1 MAEIRVPKLNTND
14 SAYVLL
20 EWLVADGAV
29 VRGDDVVA
37 SVETSKTVEELV
49 SGHDGILVQLI
60 PAGAECTPGQ
70 PIAHITPHPTPAPT
84 PAPPLPPPTPIPP
97 PPTAIPSTAIPPT
110 AIPPTPIPPTPRPT
124 TPRPTPVTP
133 PPPTPT
139 PPQLSPQ
146 PASGQPTPPPP
157 APVSGQPA
165 LASGL
170 PPTSILS
177 DASGVPGHPLAPPAP
192 VSGGAPVSGVPATGS
207 GDAMPSKAPLI
218 TAPAQALIDELGIDP
233 ARVRALPVKVVRRVD
248 VERLAAAGS
257 PSPRP
262 PAPPA
267 AEGPSPSAEAAVA
280 ETPSSPAPT
289 AAPPAAVPPAITPTA
304 VAPPVVAPPV
314 VAPPA
319 AAPPGEVPPAAVPPA
334 VAPTVAPA
342 SAASAVAAPG
352 AVTASVVPVG
362 GTARGLS
369 GNQRAVGRTVSLS
382 HQTIP
387 AAYTAIKVD
396 VGKATA
402 AARDLTKR
410 LRKLVG
416 LPDLLIAAVARLH
429 HDFPLCFATLL
440 DEGTAAVPDAP
451 NVGVTIDL
459 GTGLYVPVIRDAH
472 NKGIEEIAGELAG
485 FRRLAQR
492 GGFRQEHFDGGNIVV
507 TLHHDRDIVMAVP
520 IVFPGQACA
529 LALTSPQREGE
540 RTVAVI
546 GLAYDHRL
554 VNGRDAV
561 LFLQALKE
569 ALEAASFEGL

>member
-20 EWLVADGAV
+20 EWLVADGAP
-29 VRGDDVVA
+29 VRGEDVVA
-37 SVETSKTVEELV
+37 AVETSKTVEELV

-60 PAGAECTPGQ
+60 PAGADCTPGQ
-70 PIAHITPHPTPAPT
+70 PIAHITPHA
-84 PAPPLPPPTPIPP
+84 
-97 PPTAIPSTAIPPT
+97 
-110 AIPPTPIPPTPRPT
+110 
-124 TPRPTPVTP
+124 V
-133 PPPTPT
+133 PTPT
-139 PPQLSPQ
+139 PP
-146 PASGQPTPPPP
+146 
-157 APVSGQPA
+157 PA
-165 LASGL
+165 LAPGL
-170 PPTSILS
+170 LPTSVLS
-177 DASGVPGHPLAPPAP
+177 GASGVPGHPPAPPAP
-192 VSGGAPVSGVPATGS
+192 VSDGVPAAGGPATVPGGAPVSGGPAPLSGGAPVSGAPATVP
-207 GDAMPSKAPLI
+207 GDAVPFKAPLI

-267 AEGPSPSAEAAVA
+267 A
-280 ETPSSPAPT
+280 
-289 AAPPAAVPPAITPTA
+289 
-304 VAPPVVAPPV
+304 
-314 VAPPA
+314 
-319 AAPPGEVPPAAVPPA
+319 VPPA
-334 VAPTVAPA
+334 VASVGAPG
-342 SAASAVAAPG
+342 SAASAVASPG

-362 GTARGLS
+362 GSVRGLS

-429 HDFPLCFATLL
+429 HDFPLCFATLM
-440 DEGTAAVPDAP
+440 DENTAAVPDAP

-472 NKGIEEIAGELAG
+472 TKGIKEIAGELAG

-569 ALEAASFEGL
+569 TLEAASFEGL

>member
-20 EWLVADGAV
+20 EWLVADGAP

-49 SGHDGILVQLI
+49 SGHDGILVQLV
-60 PAGAECTPGQ
+60 PAGADCTPGQ
-70 PIAHITPHPTPAPT
+70 PIAHVTPQTAQPPALPA
-84 PAPPLPPPTPIPP
+84 PAPP
-97 PPTAIPSTAIPPT
+97 
-110 AIPPTPIPPTPRPT
+110 
-124 TPRPTPVTP
+124 
-133 PPPTPT
+133 
-139 PPQLSPQ
+139 
-146 PASGQPTPPPP
+146 
-157 APVSGQPA
+157 AP
-165 LASGL
+165 
-170 PPTSILS
+170 
-177 DASGVPGHPLAPPAP
+177 APPAP
-192 VSGGAPVSGVPATGS
+192 VSGGPPALQAPATGS
-207 GDAMPSKAPLI
+207 GDALPSEVPLI
-218 TAPAQALIDELGIDP
+218 TAPAQALMDELGIDP
-233 ARVRALPVKVVRRVD
+233 ARVRALPVKVVRRAD
-248 VERLAAAGS
+248 VERLAAAG
-257 PSPRP
+257 
-262 PAPPA
+262 APP
-267 AEGPSPSAEAAVA
+267 
-280 ETPSSPAPT
+280 
-289 AAPPAAVPPAITPTA
+289 
-304 VAPPVVAPPV
+304 
-314 VAPPA
+314 
-319 AAPPGEVPPAAVPPA
+319 PPA
-334 VAPTVAPA
+334 VAPTVAST
-342 SAASAVAAPG
+342 SAGADGEAA
-352 AVTASVVPVG
+352 VG
-362 GTARGLS
+362 GSVRGLS

-429 HDFPLCFATLL
+429 QDFPLCFATLM

-472 NKGIEEIAGELAG
+472 GKGIEEIAGELAG
-485 FRRLAQR
+485 FRRAAQR
-492 GGFRQEHFDGGNIVV
+492 GEFRQEQFDGGNIVV

-569 ALEAASFEGL
+569 ALEAASFEGP

>member
-20 EWLVADGAV
+20 EWLVADGAP

-60 PAGAECTPGQ
+60 PAGADCTPGQ
-70 PIAHITPHPTPAPT
+70 PIAHITPHP
-84 PAPPLPPPTPIPP
+84 APP
-97 PPTAIPSTAIPPT
+97 
-110 AIPPTPIPPTPRPT
+110 
-124 TPRPTPVTP
+124 
-133 PPPTPT
+133 
-139 PPQLSPQ
+139 
-146 PASGQPTPPPP
+146 PTPPPP
-157 APVSGQPA
+157 APAPLSPSPA
-165 LASGL
+165 PAPPSFALPSAVPSLASG
-170 PPTSILS
+170 
-177 DASGVPGHPLAPPAP
+177 ALAA
-192 VSGGAPVSGVPATGS
+192 VS
-207 GDAMPSKAPLI
+207 GDALPAEAPLI
-218 TAPAQALIDELGIDP
+218 TAPARALIDELGIDP
-233 ARVRALPVKVVRRVD
+233 ARVRDLPVKVVRRAD
-248 VERLAAAGS
+248 VERLAAACS
-257 PSPRP
+257 PPPRP
-262 PAPPA
+262 PASPA
-267 AEGPSPSAEAAVA
+267 TEGPSPSVEAAVA
-280 ETPSSPAPT
+280 ETP
-289 AAPPAAVPPAITPTA
+289 PPPS
-304 VAPPVVAPPV
+304 
-314 VAPPA
+314 PA
-319 AAPPGEVPPAAVPPA
+319 AA
-334 VAPTVAPA
+334 
-342 SAASAVAAPG
+342 SPG
-352 AVTASVVPVG
+352 AAPVG
-362 GTARGLS
+362 GSVRGLS
-369 GNQRAVGRTVSLS
+369 GNQQAVGRTVSLS

-396 VGKATA
+396 VGRATTT
-402 AARDLTKR
+402 ARDLTKR

-429 HDFPLCFATLL
+429 QDFPLCFATLM

-472 NKGIEEIAGELAG
+472 GKGIEEIAGELAG

-507 TLHHDRDIVMAVP
+507 TLHHDRDIVMAIP

>member
-20 EWLVADGAV
+20 EWLVADGAP

-60 PAGAECTPGQ
+60 PAGADCTPGQ
-70 PIAHITPHPTPAPT
+70 PIAHVTSQTAPPPTTPTPAPS
-84 PAPPLPPPTPIPP
+84 PPTLVLGEPP
-97 PPTAIPSTAIPPT
+97 GD
-110 AIPPTPIPPTPRPT
+110 
-124 TPRPTPVTP
+124 
-133 PPPTPT
+133 
-139 PPQLSPQ
+139 L
-146 PASGQPTPPPP
+146 PASP
-157 APVSGQPA
+157 APVSGDA
-165 LASGL
+165 L
-170 PPTSILS
+170 
-177 DASGVPGHPLAPPAP
+177 
-192 VSGGAPVSGVPATGS
+192 
-207 GDAMPSKAPLI
+207 PSKAPLI

-233 ARVRALPVKVVRRVD
+233 ARVRALPVKVVRRAD

-257 PSPRP
+257 PPPGAGEAPR
-262 PAPPA
+262 A
-267 AEGPSPSAEAAVA
+267 
-280 ETPSSPAPT
+280 
-289 AAPPAAVPPAITPTA
+289 AAPPALAST
-304 VAPPVVAPPV
+304 VA
-314 VAPPA
+314 
-319 AAPPGEVPPAAVPPA
+319 PAAVPPA
-334 VAPTVAPA
+334 VASTIAPA
-342 SAASAVAAPG
+342 AATSVAASPG
-352 AVTASVVPVG
+352 AVPASGVAVG
-362 GTARGLS
+362 GSVRGLS

-429 HDFPLCFATLL
+429 QDFPLCFATLV

-472 NKGIEEIAGELAG
+472 GKGIEEIAGELAG

-520 IVFPGQACA
+520 IVFPDQACA

>member
-20 EWLVADGAV
+20 EWLVADGAP

-49 SGHDGILVQLI
+49 SGHDGILVHLV
-60 PAGAECTPGQ
+60 PAGADCTPGQ
-70 PIAHITPHPTPAPT
+70 PIARITSH
-84 PAPPLPPPTPIPP
+84 
-97 PPTAIPSTAIPPT
+97 
-110 AIPPTPIPPTPRPT
+110 
-124 TPRPTPVTP
+124 
-133 PPPTPT
+133 
-139 PPQLSPQ
+139 
-146 PASGQPTPPPP
+146 P
-157 APVSGQPA
+157 APVA
-165 LASGL
+165 A
-170 PPTSILS
+170 
-177 DASGVPGHPLAPPAP
+177 
-192 VSGGAPVSGVPATGS
+192 GS
-207 GDAMPSKAPLI
+207 GDALPSTAPLI

-233 ARVRALPVKVVRRVD
+233 ARVRALPVKVVRRAD
-248 VERLAAAGS
+248 VERLAA
-257 PSPRP
+257 
-262 PAPPA
+262 
-267 AEGPSPSAEAAVA
+267 
-280 ETPSSPAPT
+280 
-289 AAPPAAVPPAITPTA
+289 
-304 VAPPVVAPPV
+304 
-314 VAPPA
+314 
-319 AAPPGEVPPAAVPPA
+319 VPPAAV
-334 VAPTVAPA
+334 APSIVPAPA
-342 SAASAVAAPG
+342 PSAAATSPGAAPDSG
-352 AVTASVVPVG
+352 VPAGGSVQ
-362 GTARGLS
+362 RLS

-396 VGKATA
+396 VGRATT

-429 HDFPLCFATLL
+429 QDFPLCFATLL
-440 DEGTAAVPDAP
+440 DEDTAAVPDAP
-451 NVGVTIDL
+451 DVGVTIDL

-472 NKGIEEIAGELAG
+472 DKGIEEIAGELAG

-492 GGFRQEHFDGGNIVV
+492 GGFRQEHLDGGNIVV

-569 ALEAASFEGL
+569 GLEAASFEGL

>member
-20 EWLVADGAV
+20 EWLVADGAP
-29 VRGDDVVA
+29 VRGEDVVA
-37 SVETSKTVEELV
+37 AVETSKTVEELV

-60 PAGAECTPGQ
+60 PAGADCTPGQ
-70 PIAHITPHPTPAPT
+70 PIAHITPHPAPT
-84 PAPPLPPPTPIPP
+84 TTPPMLATPPPTPV
-97 PPTAIPSTAIPPT
+97 
-110 AIPPTPIPPTPRPT
+110 PPTPVAPTLAT
-124 TPRPTPVTP
+124 
-133 PPPTPT
+133 
-139 PPQLSPQ
+139 
-146 PASGQPTPPPP
+146 PPP
-157 APVSGQPA
+157 APVF
-165 LASGL
+165 
-170 PPTSILS
+170 
-177 DASGVPGHPLAPPAP
+177 DGVPAAGAPATVP
-192 VSGGAPVSGVPATGS
+192 GGAPVSGAPATGS
-207 GDAMPSKAPLI
+207 GDAVPSKAPLI

-257 PSPRP
+257 PSPRL

-267 AEGPSPSAEAAVA
+267 ADGPSLPAKAAA
-280 ETPSSPAPT
+280 ASPAV
-289 AAPPAAVPPAITPTA
+289 VPPAITPPPPTVVPHA
-304 VAPPVVAPPV
+304 VAPPVVAPP
-314 VAPPA
+314 
-319 AAPPGEVPPAAVPPA
+319 GETPSAAVPPA
-334 VAPTVAPA
+334 VAPVTAPA
-342 SAASAVAAPG
+342 SAASAVASPG
-352 AVTASVVPVG
+352 AVTAPVVPVG
-362 GTARGLS
+362 GSVRGLS

-440 DEGTAAVPDAP
+440 DENTAAVPDAP

-472 NKGIEEIAGELAG
+472 TKGIEEIAGELAG

-569 ALEAASFEGL
+569 TLEAASFEGL

>member
-20 EWLVADGAV
+20 EWLVADGAP

-49 SGHDGILVQLI
+49 SGQDGILVQLI
-60 PAGAECTPGQ
+60 PAGADCTPGQ
-70 PIAHITPHPTPAPT
+70 PIAHITPHP
-84 PAPPLPPPTPIPP
+84 APPP
-97 PPTAIPSTAIPPT
+97 
-110 AIPPTPIPPTPRPT
+110 
-124 TPRPTPVTP
+124 TP
-133 PPPTPT
+133 PPPTPAPPT
-139 PPQLSPQ
+139 PTPTPACAPPSFALPSAVPS
-146 PASGQPTPPPP
+146 PASG
-157 APVSGQPA
+157 A
-165 LASGL
+165 LAAASGDGL
-170 PPTSILS
+170 P
-177 DASGVPGHPLAPPAP
+177 A
-192 VSGGAPVSGVPATGS
+192 
-207 GDAMPSKAPLI
+207 KAPLI

-233 ARVRALPVKVVRRVD
+233 ARVRDLPVKVVRRAD

-257 PSPRP
+257 PPPRP
-262 PAPPA
+262 PASPTV
-267 AEGPSPSAEAAVA
+267 EGPSPSAEASVA
-280 ETPSSPAPT
+280 ETPP
-289 AAPPAAVPPAITPTA
+289 
-304 VAPPVVAPPV
+304 PPV
-314 VAPPA
+314 
-319 AAPPGEVPPAAVPPA
+319 PA
-334 VAPTVAPA
+334 VAPTAVPPA
-342 SAASAVAAPG
+342 SVA
-352 AVTASVVPVG
+352 PVG
-362 GTARGLS
+362 GSVRGLS
-369 GNQRAVGRTVSLS
+369 GNQQAVGRTVSLS
-382 HQTIP
+382 HRTIP

-396 VGKATA
+396 VGKATTT
-402 AARDLTKR
+402 ARDLTKR

-429 HDFPLCFATLL
+429 QDFPLCFATLM
-440 DEGTAAVPDAP
+440 DEDTAAVPDAP

-472 NKGIEEIAGELAG
+472 GKGIEEIAGELAG

-492 GGFRQEHFDGGNIVV
+492 GGFRQEHFEGGNIVV
-507 TLHHDRDIVMAVP
+507 TLHHDRDIVMAIP

>member
-1 MAEIRVPKLNTND
+1 MAEIRMPKLNTND

-20 EWLVADGAV
+20 EWLVADGAP

-49 SGHDGILVQLI
+49 SGHDGILVHLI
-60 PAGAECTPGQ
+60 PAGADCTPGQ
-70 PIAHITPHPTPAPT
+70 PIAHITSHP
-84 PAPPLPPPTPIPP
+84 
-97 PPTAIPSTAIPPT
+97 S
-110 AIPPTPIPPTPRPT
+110 
-124 TPRPTPVTP
+124 PV
-133 PPPTPT
+133 
-139 PPQLSPQ
+139 
-146 PASGQPTPPPP
+146 A
-157 APVSGQPA
+157 A
-165 LASGL
+165 
-170 PPTSILS
+170 
-177 DASGVPGHPLAPPAP
+177 
-192 VSGGAPVSGVPATGS
+192 GS
-207 GDAMPSKAPLI
+207 GDEPPSTAPLI

-233 ARVRALPVKVVRRVD
+233 ARVRALPVKVVRRAD
-248 VERLAAAGS
+248 VERLAATGE
-257 PSPRP
+257 P
-262 PAPPA
+262 PPHP
-267 AEGPSPSAEAAVA
+267 
-280 ETPSSPAPT
+280 PAPT
-289 AAPPAAVPPAITPTA
+289 ALSPAVTPPAVTPPAVT
-304 VAPPVVAPPV
+304 
-314 VAPPA
+314 PPA
-319 AAPPGEVPPAAVPPA
+319 VTPPAVTPPAVTPPQETPPA
-334 VAPTVAPA
+334 VAPSIVPA
-342 SAASAVAAPG
+342 SAASGAAASPGAAP
-352 AVTASVVPVG
+352 ASGVPAGESV
-362 GTARGLS
+362 RRLS

-429 HDFPLCFATLL
+429 QDFPLCFATLL
-440 DEGTAAVPDAP
+440 DEDTAAVPDAP
-451 NVGVTIDL
+451 DVGVTIDL

-492 GGFRQEHFDGGNIVV
+492 GGFRQEHLDGGNIVV

>member
-20 EWLVADGAV
+20 EWLVADGAP

-60 PAGAECTPGQ
+60 PAGADCTPGQ
-70 PIAHITPHPTPAPT
+70 PIAHITPHPTPPPT
-84 PAPPLPPPTPIPP
+84 PAPVS
-97 PPTAIPSTAIPPT
+97 A
-110 AIPPTPIPPTPRPT
+110 
-124 TPRPTPVTP
+124 
-133 PPPTPT
+133 
-139 PPQLSPQ
+139 Q
-146 PASGQPTPPPP
+146 PA
-157 APVSGQPA
+157 A
-165 LASGL
+165 
-170 PPTSILS
+170 
-177 DASGVPGHPLAPPAP
+177 
-192 VSGGAPVSGVPATGS
+192 GS
-207 GDAMPSKAPLI
+207 GDALPSGAPLI

-257 PSPRP
+257 PPPRP
-262 PAPPA
+262 PASPA
-267 AEGPSPSAEAAVA
+267 TEGPALSAEAAVA
-280 ETPSSPAPT
+280 QTLPSPAPAPT
-289 AAPPAAVPPAITPTA
+289 AAPT
-304 VAPPVVAPPV
+304 
-314 VAPPA
+314 
-319 AAPPGEVPPAAVPPA
+319 AVPPA
-334 VAPTVAPA
+334 VAPTIAPA
-342 SAASAVAAPG
+342 SATSAAAASPGAASAPG
-352 AVTASVVPVG
+352 VPVG
-362 GTARGLS
+362 GSARGLS
-369 GNQRAVGRTVSLS
+369 GNQQAVGRTVSLS

-396 VGKATA
+396 VGKATT

-429 HDFPLCFATLL
+429 QDFPLCFATLV
-440 DEGTAAVPDAP
+440 DESTAAVPDAP

-472 NKGIEEIAGELAG
+472 GKGIEEIAGELAG

-492 GGFRQEHFDGGNIVV
+492 GGFRQEHLDGGNIVV

>member
-20 EWLVADGAV
+20 EWLVADGAP

-49 SGHDGILVQLI
+49 SGHDGILVHLV
-60 PAGAECTPGQ
+60 PAGADCTPGQ
-70 PIAHITPHPTPAPT
+70 PIARITSH
-84 PAPPLPPPTPIPP
+84 
-97 PPTAIPSTAIPPT
+97 
-110 AIPPTPIPPTPRPT
+110 
-124 TPRPTPVTP
+124 
-133 PPPTPT
+133 
-139 PPQLSPQ
+139 
-146 PASGQPTPPPP
+146 P
-157 APVSGQPA
+157 APVA
-165 LASGL
+165 A
-170 PPTSILS
+170 
-177 DASGVPGHPLAPPAP
+177 
-192 VSGGAPVSGVPATGS
+192 GS
-207 GDAMPSKAPLI
+207 GEALPSTAPLI

-233 ARVRALPVKVVRRVD
+233 ARVRALPVKVVRRAD
-248 VERLAAAGS
+248 VERLAATGA
-257 PSPRP
+257 PP

-267 AEGPSPSAEAAVA
+267 TQGLALSAEAAVP
-280 ETPSSPAPT
+280 ETPPSPLPTALSPAVT
-289 AAPPAAVPPAITPTA
+289 
-304 VAPPVVAPPV
+304 
-314 VAPPA
+314 
-319 AAPPGEVPPAAVPPA
+319 PPGETPPAVVPPAAVAPSIVPAPATSAA
-334 VAPTVAPA
+334 VASPG
-342 SAASAVAAPG
+342 AAPDSG
-352 AVTASVVPVG
+352 VPAGESVQ
-362 GTARGLS
+362 RLS

-382 HQTIP
+382 HRTIP

-429 HDFPLCFATLL
+429 QDFPLCFATLL
-440 DEGTAAVPDAP
+440 DEDTAAVPDAP
-451 NVGVTIDL
+451 DVGVTIDL

-472 NKGIEEIAGELAG
+472 DKGIEEIAGELAG

-492 GGFRQEHFDGGNIVV
+492 GGFRQEHLDGGNIVV

-569 ALEAASFEGL
+569 GLEAASFEGL

>member
-20 EWLVADGAV
+20 EWLVADGSS

-37 SVETSKTVEELV
+37 SMETSKTVEELV
-49 SGHDGILVQLI
+49 SGYDGILVHLV
-60 PAGAECTPGQ
+60 PAGADCTPGQ
-70 PIAHITPHPTPAPT
+70 PIAHVTPQPAQ
-84 PAPPLPPPTPIPP
+84 PPTPSPP
-97 PPTAIPSTAIPPT
+97 PLASTA
-110 AIPPTPIPPTPRPT
+110 
-124 TPRPTPVTP
+124 
-133 PPPTPT
+133 
-139 PPQLSPQ
+139 
-146 PASGQPTPPPP
+146 PPP
-157 APVSGQPA
+157 APATPA
-165 LASGL
+165 PASG
-170 PPTSILS
+170 PAPTSVLGN
-177 DASGVPGHPLAPPAP
+177 ASGVPGDFPSP
-192 VSGGAPVSGVPATGS
+192 PATGS
-207 GDAMPSKAPLI
+207 GDAPSGAPLI

-233 ARVRALPVKVVRRVD
+233 ARVRALPVKVVRRAD

-257 PSPRP
+257 PPPRP
-262 PAPPA
+262 LASPAPQ
-267 AEGPSPSAEAAVA
+267 GPSLSTEVPIA
-280 ETPSSPAPT
+280 ETPPSPTP
-289 AAPPAAVPPAITPTA
+289 AASPAAVPPAI
-304 VAPPVVAPPV
+304 
-314 VAPPA
+314 
-319 AAPPGEVPPAAVPPA
+319 
-334 VAPTVAPA
+334 APTVAPA
-342 SAASAVAAPG
+342 SALPPGEVA
-352 AVTASVVPVG
+352 VG
-362 GTARGLS
+362 GSVRGLS

-402 AARDLTKR
+402 AARDHTKR

-429 HDFPLCFATLL
+429 QDFPLCFATLM

-472 NKGIEEIAGELAG
+472 GKGIEEIAGELAG
-485 FRRLAQR
+485 FRRAAQR
-492 GGFRQEHFDGGNIVV
+492 GEFRQEQLDGGNIVV

-569 ALEAASFEGL
+569 VLEAASFEGL

>member
-20 EWLVADGAV
+20 EWLVADGAP

-49 SGHDGILVQLI
+49 SGHDGILVHLV
-60 PAGAECTPGQ
+60 PAGADCTPGQ
-70 PIAHITPHPTPAPT
+70 PIARITSH
-84 PAPPLPPPTPIPP
+84 
-97 PPTAIPSTAIPPT
+97 
-110 AIPPTPIPPTPRPT
+110 
-124 TPRPTPVTP
+124 
-133 PPPTPT
+133 
-139 PPQLSPQ
+139 
-146 PASGQPTPPPP
+146 P
-157 APVSGQPA
+157 APVA
-165 LASGL
+165 A
-170 PPTSILS
+170 
-177 DASGVPGHPLAPPAP
+177 
-192 VSGGAPVSGVPATGS
+192 GS
-207 GDAMPSKAPLI
+207 GDALPSTAPLI

-233 ARVRALPVKVVRRVD
+233 ARVRALTVKVVRRAD
-248 VERLAAAGS
+248 VERLAA
-257 PSPRP
+257 
-262 PAPPA
+262 
-267 AEGPSPSAEAAVA
+267 
-280 ETPSSPAPT
+280 
-289 AAPPAAVPPAITPTA
+289 
-304 VAPPVVAPPV
+304 
-314 VAPPA
+314 
-319 AAPPGEVPPAAVPPA
+319 VPPAAV
-334 VAPTVAPA
+334 APSIVPAPA
-342 SAASAVAAPG
+342 PSAAAASPGAAPDSG
-352 AVTASVVPVG
+352 VPAGESVQ
-362 GTARGLS
+362 RLS

-429 HDFPLCFATLL
+429 QDFPLCFATLL
-440 DEGTAAVPDAP
+440 DEDTAAVPDAP
-451 NVGVTIDL
+451 DVGVTIDL
-459 GTGLYVPVIRDAH
+459 GTGLYVPVIRDAR

-492 GGFRQEHFDGGNIVV
+492 GGFRQEHLDGGNIVV

-569 ALEAASFEGL
+569 GLEAASFEGL

>member
-20 EWLVADGAV
+20 EWLVADGAP

-60 PAGAECTPGQ
+60 PAGADCTPGQ
-70 PIAHITPHPTPAPT
+70 PIAHITPHP
-84 PAPPLPPPTPIPP
+84 APPP
-97 PPTAIPSTAIPPT
+97 
-110 AIPPTPIPPTPRPT
+110 
-124 TPRPTPVTP
+124 TP
-133 PPPTPT
+133 PPPTPA
-139 PPQLSPQ
+139 PLSPTPTPACAPPSFALPSAVPS
-146 PASGQPTPPPP
+146 PASG
-157 APVSGQPA
+157 ALAAVSGD
-165 LASGL
+165 GL
-170 PPTSILS
+170 P
-177 DASGVPGHPLAPPAP
+177 A
-192 VSGGAPVSGVPATGS
+192 
-207 GDAMPSKAPLI
+207 KAPLI

-233 ARVRALPVKVVRRVD
+233 ARVRDLPVKVVRRAD

-257 PSPRP
+257 PPPRP
-262 PAPPA
+262 PASPTV
-267 AEGPSPSAEAAVA
+267 EGPSPSAEASVA
-280 ETPSSPAPT
+280 ETPPPPVPAASPT
-289 AAPPAAVPPAITPTA
+289 AVPPAS
-304 VAPPVVAPPV
+304 V
-314 VAPPA
+314 
-319 AAPPGEVPPAAVPPA
+319 AAV
-334 VAPTVAPA
+334 
-342 SAASAVAAPG
+342 G
-352 AVTASVVPVG
+352 GSV
-362 GTARGLS
+362 RGLS
-369 GNQRAVGRTVSLS
+369 GNQQAVGRTVSLS
-382 HQTIP
+382 HRTIP

-396 VGKATA
+396 VGKATTT
-402 AARDLTKR
+402 ARDLTKR

-429 HDFPLCFATLL
+429 QDFPLCFATLM

-472 NKGIEEIAGELAG
+472 GKGIEEIAGELAG

-507 TLHHDRDIVMAVP
+507 TLHHDRDIVMAIP

>member
-20 EWLVADGAV
+20 EWLVADGAP

-60 PAGAECTPGQ
+60 PAGADCTPGQ
-70 PIAHITPHPTPAPT
+70 PIAHITAHPTPPTPT
-84 PAPPLPPPTPIPP
+84 PAPP
-97 PPTAIPSTAIPPT
+97 
-110 AIPPTPIPPTPRPT
+110 
-124 TPRPTPVTP
+124 
-133 PPPTPT
+133 
-139 PPQLSPQ
+139 
-146 PASGQPTPPPP
+146 SG
-157 APVSGQPA
+157 AFAAVSGD
-165 LASGL
+165 SL
-170 PPTSILS
+170 P
-177 DASGVPGHPLAPPAP
+177 G
-192 VSGGAPVSGVPATGS
+192 
-207 GDAMPSKAPLI
+207 KAPLI

-233 ARVRALPVKVVRRVD
+233 ARVRDLPVKVVRRAD

-257 PSPRP
+257 PTPRP
-262 PAPPA
+262 PASPA
-267 AEGPSPSAEAAVA
+267 VEGPSLSAEAAVA
-280 ETPSSPAPT
+280 ERPPSPTPAAISPAVT
-289 AAPPAAVPPAITPTA
+289 
-304 VAPPVVAPPV
+304 
-314 VAPPA
+314 
-319 AAPPGEVPPAAVPPA
+319 
-334 VAPTVAPA
+334 PTVAPA
-342 SAASAVAAPG
+342 SVA
-352 AVTASVVPVG
+352 PVG
-362 GTARGLS
+362 GSVRGLS
-369 GNQRAVGRTVSLS
+369 GNQQAVGRTVSLS

-396 VGKATA
+396 VGKATTT
-402 AARDLTKR
+402 ARDLTKR

-429 HDFPLCFATLL
+429 QDFPLCFATLM

-472 NKGIEEIAGELAG
+472 GKGIEEIAGELAG

-492 GGFRQEHFDGGNIVV
+492 GGFRQEHLDGGNIVV
-507 TLHHDRDIVMAVP
+507 TLHHDRDIVMAIP

>member
-20 EWLVADGAV
+20 EWLVADGAP

-60 PAGAECTPGQ
+60 PAGADCTPGQ
-70 PIAHITPHPTPAPT
+70 PIAHITPHP
-84 PAPPLPPPTPIPP
+84 APPP
-97 PPTAIPSTAIPPT
+97 
-110 AIPPTPIPPTPRPT
+110 
-124 TPRPTPVTP
+124 TP
-133 PPPTPT
+133 PPPTPA
-139 PPQLSPQ
+139 PPSPAPPSFALPSAVPS
-146 PASGQPTPPPP
+146 PASG
-157 APVSGQPA
+157 A
-165 LASGL
+165 LA
-170 PPTSILS
+170 
-177 DASGVPGHPLAPPAP
+177 AV
-192 VSGGAPVSGVPATGS
+192 S
-207 GDAMPSKAPLI
+207 GDALPAEAPLI

-233 ARVRALPVKVVRRVD
+233 ARVRDLPVKVVRRAD

-257 PSPRP
+257 PPPRP
-262 PAPPA
+262 PTPPA
-267 AEGPSPSAEAAVA
+267 TEGPSPSAEAAVA
-280 ETPSSPAPT
+280 ETPPPPS
-289 AAPPAAVPPAITPTA
+289 PAAVPPAASPT
-304 VAPPVVAPPV
+304 
-314 VAPPA
+314 
-319 AAPPGEVPPAAVPPA
+319 AVPPA

-342 SAASAVAAPG
+342 SATSAAAASPG
-352 AVTASVVPVG
+352 AAPVG
-362 GTARGLS
+362 GSVRGLS
-369 GNQRAVGRTVSLS
+369 GNQQAVGRTVSLS

-396 VGKATA
+396 VGKATTT
-402 AARDLTKR
+402 ARDLTKR

-429 HDFPLCFATLL
+429 QDFPLCFATLM

-472 NKGIEEIAGELAG
+472 GKGIEEIAGELAG

-507 TLHHDRDIVMAVP
+507 TLHHDRDIVMAIP

-561 LFLQALKE
+561 LFLQSLKE